1 MCGHHSKSSCVVNY
15 LRYNCFMAQAT
26 VTDIQRK
33 PGKDSAHEAAFQA
46 MRSAYLLI
54 SERFEKE
61 LADAGLPDL
70 GFYGVLLALDEAPEP
85 SRPRDLLCKVNVT
98 KSGLTRLVDR
108 IEKAGLVERTYCPS
122 DRRGT
127 FLVITDAGRE
137 TLAKMHPVRE
147 KVFAETFVDL
157 VPEGDAERVARVLE
171 DVADGIRHT
180 LDDPDCDV

>member
-1 MCGHHSKSSCVVNY
+1 
-15 LRYNCFMAQAT
+15 MANAAAKETHTRVQ
-26 VTDIQRK
+26 
-33 PGKDSAHEAAFQA
+33 PESAHEAAFGA

-70 GFYGVLLALDEAPEP
+70 GFYGVLLALSEASGP

-108 IEKAGLVERTYCPS
+108 IEKAGLLERTYCPS

-127 FLVITDAGRE
+127 FLVITDRGRE
-137 TLAKMHPVRE
+137 TLGRMQPVRE
-147 KVFAETFVDL
+147 RVFAECFADL
-157 VPEGDAERVARVLE
+157 VEEEDAERMASLLE
-171 DVADGIRHT
+171 GVIEGVYASLNEDGA
-180 LDDPDCDV
+180 CEEE

>member
-1 MCGHHSKSSCVVNY
+1 
-15 LRYNCFMAQAT
+15 MAQAVAT
-26 VTDIQRK
+26 VQDNSASR
-33 PGKDSAHEAAFQA
+33 DSAYEDAFQA
-46 MRSAYLLI
+46 MRSTYLLI

-70 GFYGVLLALDEAPEP
+70 GFFGVLLALNDSEKP

-127 FLVITDAGRE
+127 FLVITDEGRE
-137 TLAKMHPVRE
+137 TLARMLPVRE
-147 KVFAETFVDL
+147 KVFRESFIELIPEEDAET
-157 VPEGDAERVARVLE
+157 VARALTAVSDGIYESLN
-171 DVADGIRHT
+171 ADGS
-180 LDDPDCDV
+180 CDEA